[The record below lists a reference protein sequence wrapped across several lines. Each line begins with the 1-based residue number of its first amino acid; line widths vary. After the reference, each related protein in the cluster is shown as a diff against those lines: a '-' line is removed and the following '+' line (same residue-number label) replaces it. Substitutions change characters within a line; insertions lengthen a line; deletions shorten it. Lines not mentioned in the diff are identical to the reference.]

1 MNAYD
6 LNQLIQHYGT
16 KTALANALG
25 IRPQAVYQWE
35 KVPPRRALEIEKINQ
50 GAFHHRTGR
59 TFNRSGSR
67 QRPAT
72 NSYPESRE
80 PPCQQPSKPHAAV
93 GIVII
98 LQ

>member
-35 KVPPRRALEIEKINQ
+35 KVPPRRALEIEEDHQ

-72 NSYPESRE
+72 NAYPELRE
-80 PPCQQPSKPHAAV
+80 PPCQPPSKPYEV
-93 GIVII
+93 LRRV
-98 LQ
+98 LN